1 MLQAAI
7 VFQLFH
13 LRKSHSQ
20 GEKNLIHSTRA
31 WARGHFSMV
40 SFVVALTF
48 SLMSIFVGTS
58 ATWAASSPAKANHSN
73 LVGPTLTKPLKV
85 VGPNSTTPPTDSQC
99 RSQYH
104 HPCYSPQEMRTA
116 YDLNPILNAGY
127 DGTGQTIIIIDSY
140 GSPTIQNDLKTFDAG
155 YGLPDPPSFQV
166 LAPYGSV
173 PFNPNDSTMVSWAF
187 ETSLDVE
194 WAHSMAPGANIVLMT
209 SPVAETQGVQGMPL
223 FLKLEK
229 YALKHNLGN
238 IISQSWATTENTL
251 FANKKGLKVLSDFE
265 AFYAGA
271 AKKNVTVFS
280 SSGDSGVANP
290 DTHGNIYPFPTVNYP
305 ASSPYVTAVGGTSLS
320 ADTQG
325 NYQSE
330 VGWSGSGGGISQ
342 YFTEPS
348 YEVSYLPPSIQSQL
362 NNHRGLP
369 DISYNADPNT
379 SILIYGSFIG
389 SGAFYFIGGTS
400 EGSPQWAGIIA
411 DANQFAGKPLGFL
424 NPKLY
429 ALGAGSQYNTLYHDV
444 LTGNNS
450 SHGIQG
456 YNAGPGWDFVT
467 GWGTLD
473 ASQLIHALVGK

>member
-1 MLQAAI
+1 M
-7 VFQLFH
+7 
-13 LRKSHSQ
+13 
-20 GEKNLIHSTRA
+20 IHSTRA
-31 WARGHFSMV
+31 TAREHVSIV
-40 SFVVALTF
+40 SFVVAITI
-48 SLMSIFVGTS
+48 SLLSIFAATS
-58 ATWAASSPAKANHSN
+58 TAWAASSTARNISFNPKLPP
-73 LVGPTLTKPLKV
+73 LVTA
-85 VGPNSTTPPTDSQC
+85 GPNSSTPPTDSQC
-99 RSQYH
+99 HSQYH

-127 DGTGQTIIIIDSY
+127 NGSGQTIIIIDSY
-140 GSPTIQNDLKTFDAG
+140 GSPTIQSDLKTFDAG

-166 LAPYGSV
+166 LHPLGTK
-173 PFNPNDSTMVSWAF
+173 PWDPHDQTMVSWAY

-194 WAHSMAPGANIVLMT
+194 WAHAMAPGANIVLMT
-209 SPVAETQGVQGMPL
+209 SPVAETQGVPGMPQ

-229 YALKHNLGN
+229 YALKHKLGN

-265 AFYAGA
+265 NFYASA
-271 AKKNVTVFS
+271 VKQNVTIFS
-280 SSGDSGVANP
+280 SSGDSGVGNP
-290 DTHGNIYPFPTVNYP
+290 DTHGQIYPFPTVNYP
-305 ASSPYVTAVGGTSLS
+305 ASSPYVTAVGGTDLT

-342 YFTEPS
+342 YFAEPD

-369 DISYNADPNT
+369 DISYNADPST
-379 SILIYGSFIG
+379 SIVIYGSFLG
-389 SGAFYFIGGTS
+389 TGTWYFIGGTS

-411 DANQFAGKPLGFL
+411 DANQFAGHPLGFL
-424 NPKLY
+424 NPQLY
-429 ALGAGSQYNTLYHDV
+429 ALGAGSQYNTLYHDI

-473 ASQLIHALVGK
+473 AAQLIHALVGK